1 MSTDTEDKQE
11 VEVISIVEEKD
22 GSAVV
27 ELPPSIP
34 SPDAEVQDDHDV
46 ASDETDEADEADE
59 AARQQEVAVGG
70 EVNPEAE
77 RLRQQKRS
85 KRKARKAYHRQVAAE
100 KDVKLTFLER
110 QNQELLERLSVL
122 EKKSHGSDI
131 ARLNKAI
138 EDQNERIL
146 FAKQKIAEATNSS
159 NGELLTAAQEMWFE
173 ARRQYEALDALKTR
187 VVQPQKQ
194 RTIQAPDPQLQR
206 LASAWMG
213 NNSWYDPQGR
223 DADSKVAL
231 AIDQVMGEEGYD
243 PRTPDYWEELDNRL
257 QRYLPHR
264 YTEEANERPARTSR
278 PRSAVTGSGRESAT
292 SSGGRNS
299 FTLSPDQVRAM
310 KDAGMWDDPDKRAKM
325 IRRYALEA
333 RNAQR

>member
-1 MSTDTEDKQE
+1 MSTDTQDKQE
-11 VEVISIVEEKD
+11 VEVISISEEKD

-27 ELPPSIP
+27 ELPDSIP
-34 SPDAEVQDDHDV
+34 SPDAEAADDQDV
-46 ASDETDEADEADE
+46 GSDEDDEAQ
-59 AARQQEVAVGG
+59 RQREMAVGG
-70 EVNPEAE
+70 SVDPDAE
-77 RLRQQKRS
+77 RLREQKRQ
-85 KRKARKAYHRQVAAE
+85 KRRARKEYHKQVSAE
-100 KDVKLTFLER
+100 KDVKLTLLER

-138 EDQNERIL
+138 EDQGARIS
-146 FAKQKIAEATNSS
+146 FAKQKIAEATKSG

-173 ARRQYEALDALKTR
+173 ARRQYEALDALKKK

-213 NNSWYDPQGR
+213 NNPWYDPQGR
-223 DADSKVAL
+223 DPDSKVAL
-231 AIDQVMGEEGYD
+231 AIDQAMGEEGYN
-243 PRTPDYWEELDNRL
+243 PRDPDYWEELDNRL
-257 QRYLPHR
+257 QKYLPHR
-264 YTEEANERPARTSR
+264 YTGEANERPTRTSR
-278 PRSAVTGSGRESAT
+278 PRGAVTGSGRESAS

-299 FTLSPDQVRAM
+299 FTLTAEQVRAM
-310 KDAGMWDDPDKRAKM
+310 KDAGMWDDAEKRAKM